1 MGLPTKEHFLF
12 DVESELELQGHGVTF
27 MSSQDLEEF
36 HRINGGEI
44 CDCRNC
50 KGYEGEDSDS
60 SDSDSDEN
68 DDQECKRLDV
78 YSLVVYLM
86 RKNRGSSFFI
96 DELPFIPNKQGK
108 KKKLNEYSNF
118 DSKCF

>member
-1 MGLPTKEHFLF
+1 MF

-36 HRINGGEI
+36 HCINSGEI
-44 CDCRNC
+44 CDCKSC
-50 KGYEGEDSDS
+50 KGYKG
-60 SDSDSDEN
+60 N
-68 DDQECKRLDV
+68 DQECKRLDV

-96 DELPFIPNKQGK
+96 DEVPFIPNKQGK

-118 DSKCF
+118 DSKFSKYSIYEP